1 MVALTTTADNGRA
14 WRVATTNL
22 FVQSLGGNKHGL
34 FTVTGGGPQVVRSF
48 ANDNGPKREL
58 GAVALPRPAKPKRDI
73 PEKPHLDEPSLA
85 CQTSPYL
92 PALTGSRDSNQS

>member
-58 GAVALPRPAKPKRDI
+58 GAVAHQGQPNPNVTFQKSPI
-73 PEKPHLDEPSLA
+73 W
-85 CQTSPYL
+85 TSR
-92 PALTGSRDSNQS
+92 A